1 MQGHALREN
10 RTAGSILL
18 NMLVAAVSLFVNGF
32 GVYLTIQANLGAA
45 PTFGIDRPTLEVHLL
60 DFHGDLYGQTVNV
73 EFLHRLRD
81 IEHFSTPE
89 ALQQQ
94 LQKDLEQTRLWS

>member
-1 MQGHALREN
+1 
-10 RTAGSILL
+10 
-18 NMLVAAVSLFVNGF
+18 
-32 GVYLTIQANLGAA
+32 
-45 PTFGIDRPTLEVHLL
+45 VHLL